1 MKQADAKF
9 GVPVAAQEPG
19 KTRRTYAL
27 QFKREVVAQCLAPGA
42 SVSAVAMSH
51 RINANVVRK
60 WLPRHREQPEA
71 APVTLLPVNITRSS
85 VAVRPRPRVDAPT
98 APRAPIEL
106 ILGEAIVRLP
116 AGFDSADLH
125 DAVQLGRVES
135 GGHAG
140 VAGSRADGYAQ
151 GL

>member
-1 MKQADAKF
+1 MKQADANF
-9 GVPVAAQEPG
+9 GVPIAAQEPARSV
-19 KTRRTYAL
+19 RRTYSL

-116 AGFDSADLH
+116 AGFDSAELH
-125 DAVQLGRVES
+125 SIVQILAALR
-135 GGHAG
+135 
-140 VAGSRADGYAQ
+140 
-151 GL
+151 